1 MDNDLHFYEILSGIE
16 RSGAT
21 YASVNYDLTTNAI
34 IRDSG
39 PAVLVT
45 TPRLAELSATVT
57 GDRPPNLQHVLVVD
71 GNPAEVST
79 LIGTV
84 LSGTRAWRVRC
95 RRHPSTLRAAAHG
108 STTPRVPRGY
118 PNRFCSA
125 ALT

>member
-21 YASVNYDLTTNAI
+21 YASVNYDLTANAICHI

-39 PAVLVT
+39 AAVLVT

-84 LSGTRAWRVRC
+84 LSGTRA
-95 RRHPSTLRAAAHG
+95 
-108 STTPRVPRGY
+108 
-118 PNRFCSA
+118 
-125 ALT
+125 